1 MEILFPVR
9 FWFPCPWPHHCTKVF
24 KAVCLVLR
32 WVEGPTC
39 RLRCTIVARRGWAEA
54 GGALCKE
61 HPYSLAYKLLWA
73 RWALPRF
80 SIPPAVGG
88 HSLCDLF
95 QISILNHH
103 NNSRRYV
110 LALFS
115 FYKET
120 ETKEVKKQTKS
131 GQFGSTYTQIEAMQR
146 LAGALDKG
154 DAQIHKA
161 VHVFK
166 TNAA

>member
-1 MEILFPVR
+1 M
-9 FWFPCPWPHHCTKVF
+9 
-24 KAVCLVLR
+24 
-32 WVEGPTC
+32 
-39 RLRCTIVARRGWAEA
+39 
-54 GGALCKE
+54 
-61 HPYSLAYKLLWA
+61 
-73 RWALPRF
+73 
-80 SIPPAVGG
+80 GG
-88 HSLCDLF
+88 HSHCDLF
-95 QISILNHH
+95 QIGILNHH

-131 GQFGSTYTQIEAMQR
+131 DQFGSTYNQIEAMQR

-154 DAQIHKA
+154 NVQIHKA

-166 TNAA
+166 TNAAWYPLYVESLKEIKLMEADIRKGLPGAGG